1 MEPFLA
7 DLLTNK
13 NIPKVIRYIL
23 LIVVIAFIEFIC
35 VNGVISS
42 PFILGKIVSGL
53 IGVVM
58 LIAGIYLAICKIHKN

>member
-1 MEPFLA
+1 MEPFFA

-42 PFILGKIVSGL
+42 PFI
-53 IGVVM
+53 
-58 LIAGIYLAICKIHKN
+58 

>member
-35 VNGVISS
+35 ANGVISS
-42 PFILGKIVSGL
+42 PFI
-53 IGVVM
+53 
-58 LIAGIYLAICKIHKN
+58 